1 MFLSEPMTKV
11 NVGLNVIG
19 ALTQIMFDDMRKN
32 TVTKC
37 LQPNKSGNF
46 IFTNL
51 VAFLHSCLNCN
62 VVFGDVQQLIKLFVV
77 YLDIESF

>member
-1 MFLSEPMTKV
+1 MTKV
-11 NVGLNVIG
+11 NVGLNLIG
-19 ALTQIMFDDMRKN
+19 VLTQIMFDDMKKN

-37 LQPNKSGNF
+37 LQSNKSGNF
-46 IFTNL
+46 IFTNW

-62 VVFGDVQQLIKLFVV
+62 VVFFGDVQQLIKLFVV